1 MNYTLKDSIIHAFWY
16 FCIGISNLVAEIKD
30 RWTWWHTAAALIPV
44 VPGLIISELTGF
56 TFTTTMVQ
64 YLAAWWLLNIAD
76 DIYEEEYADAKF

>member
-1 MNYTLKDSIIHAFWY
+1 MYSLKDTVVHCFWY
-16 FCIGISNLVAEIKD
+16 FVSGLMDVVKTVAEH
-30 RWTWWHTAAALIPV
+30 WTWWHTAAALIPV